1 MQRTEL
7 GATGMELSRIGF
19 GAWAVGGGDY
29 KFGWGRQ
36 SDGDS
41 IAAIHQALELGVNWI
56 DTAAVYGLGRSERV
70 VASALRGVEPR
81 PFVFTKASRVV
92 DESGAIV
99 GNLHRASIRRE
110 LEASLDRLS
119 VDALDLYQIHQP
131 IPDEDIEEGWTTLV
145 ELKREGLIR
154 HIGVSNFTVEQLERI
169 GAIAPVATLQ
179 PPYSLLARQIE
190 DTTLP
195 YCRQHG
201 IGVIAYSPMASGL
214 LTGAM
219 SAERVS
225 RLPADDWRSR
235 DPRFHEP
242 QLGANLE
249 LARRLGE
256 IGKRHGV
263 SAGSVAVAWVL
274 RQPGIC
280 GAIVGFRHPA
290 QVDEI
295 VGAASIDLHAAEVAE
310 LEGGWSG
317 RRDTIAR

>member
-1 MQRTEL
+1 MQKTEL
-7 GATGMELSRIGF
+7 GSTGMELSRIGF
-19 GAWAVGGGDY
+19 GAWAVGGGGY
-29 KFGWGRQ
+29 RFGWGDQ
-36 SDGDS
+36 SDSDS
-41 IAAIHQALELGVNWI
+41 IAAIQRALELGVNWI

-70 VASALRGVEPR
+70 VASALQGIEPR

-92 DESGAIV
+92 DASGTIV
-99 GNLHRASIRRE
+99 GNLQRASIRRE
-110 LEASLDRLS
+110 LEASLERLD
-119 VDALDLYQIHQP
+119 VDVIDLYQIHQP

-169 GAIAPVATLQ
+169 GAIAPVASLQ

-195 YCRQHG
+195 YCREHR

-214 LTGAM
+214 LTGSM
-219 SAERVS
+219 SAERVGQ
-225 RLPADDWRSR
+225 LPSDDWRST
-235 DPRFHEP
+235 DARFREP

-249 LARRLGE
+249 LAARLGK
-256 IGKRHGV
+256 IGQRHGA
-263 SAGSVAVAWVL
+263 SSGSVAVAWVI

-280 GAIVGFRHPA
+280 GAIVGFRHPG

-295 VGAASIDLHAAEVAE
+295 LGAASIELDAGEVAE
-310 LEGGWSG
+310 LESG
-317 RRDTIAR
+317 RS